1 MGSISKNL
9 KSLMQAKKY
18 DCQCKICFA
27 EHKDCTVRDALL
39 FLRSHERFHAMKFEF
54 QPLLLALY
62 NPAHP
67 PEEVTTDRYTIKRI

>member
-1 MGSISKNL
+1 M
-9 KSLMQAKKY
+9 
-18 DCQCKICFA
+18 
-27 EHKDCTVRDALL
+27 RDALL